1 MYHSS
6 RNISCRIG
14 YLKVS
19 RLCVCMKVK
28 VFLRINQK
36 PLTSSKPKCVRW
48 VFKLSEYQFDID
60 LVNGCNNA
68 VSDALSCEDDKNEL
82 HVLAVTRFS

>member
-1 MYHSS
+1 M
-6 RNISCRIG
+6 
-14 YLKVS
+14 
-19 RLCVCMKVK
+19 
-28 VFLRINQK
+28 
-36 PLTSSKPKCVRW
+36 RW